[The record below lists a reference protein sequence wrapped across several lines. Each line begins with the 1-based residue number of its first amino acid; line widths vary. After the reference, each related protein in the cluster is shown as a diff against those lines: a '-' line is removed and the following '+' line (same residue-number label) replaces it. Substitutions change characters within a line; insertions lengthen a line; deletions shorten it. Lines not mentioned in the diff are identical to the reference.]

1 MTAHP
6 IAAVVLAAGKGTR
19 MKSSL
24 PKVVHP
30 LAGRP
35 MILHL
40 LQTLDD
46 AAISPVIVVVG
57 PEMAH
62 LEAIL
67 DGRKVVVQKER
78 KGTGHAVDQTRDELC
93 NYKGD
98 ILVCYGDTPLIS
110 SKTLSRMRE
119 VMSESSETKLV
130 VLGFEPDDPGEYGR
144 LILGERGLERIVE
157 FKDASQ
163 TQLAQRYCNAGVLLA
178 DVSVLFAALKE
189 IEPINS
195 ASEYYLTDVVE
206 HARRQGY
213 FCEVVR
219 ADENEV
225 IGVNSRHE
233 LARAETVLQN
243 TYRARAMANGATLL
257 DPSTVYFSFDTVLRS
272 DVEVG
277 PFTVFGP
284 GVTVGRN
291 VNIKGFCHIERTN
304 ISDNATVGPFA
315 RLRAGTDI
323 GYQARVGNFVEIKN
337 SALAEGSKANHL
349 SYIGDAKVGKRANI
363 GAGTITANY
372 DGFSKSHTDIGDDVS
387 IGSNSVLVAP
397 VSLGDGAITGA
408 GAVVRKDV
416 PADALALSRAPQK
429 TIKGR
434 AVTYRK
440 ARGAGAKKS

>member
-24 PKVVHP
+24 PKVMHP

-46 AAISPVIVVVG
+46 EAISPVIVVAG
-57 PEMAH
+57 PEMDH
-62 LEAIL
+62 LESIL
-67 DGRKVVVQKER
+67 GSQKVVVQKER
-78 KGTGHAVDQTRDELC
+78 KGTGHAVDQTRDQLC

-110 SKTLSRMRE
+110 SKTFSRMRE
-119 VMSESSETKLV
+119 VMSKSSKTKLV
-130 VLGFEPDDPGEYGR
+130 VLGFKPDDPAEYGR
-144 LILGERGLERIVE
+144 LIVSEGGLESIVE
-157 FKDASQ
+157 FKDASEN
-163 TQLAQRYCNAGVLLA
+163 QLAHRYCNAGALLA
-178 DVSVLFAALKE
+178 DASVLFEALSE
-189 IEPINS
+189 IEPNNS
-195 ASEYYLTDVVE
+195 ASEYYLTDVVK
-206 HARRQGY
+206 HVRRQGHV
-213 FCEVVR
+213 CEIVS

-225 IGVNSRHE
+225 IGINSRHE
-233 LARAETVLQN
+233 LAKAETILQN
-243 TYRARAMANGATLL
+243 TYRAKAMANGATLL
-257 DPSTVYFSFDTVLRS
+257 DPSTVYFSFDTVLGS

-291 VNIKGFCHIERTN
+291 VNIKGFCHIEGTN
-304 ISDNATVGPFA
+304 ISDNASVGPFA

-337 SALAEGSKANHL
+337 SALDEDSKANHL
-349 SYIGDAKVGKRANI
+349 SYIGDTTVGRRANI

-408 GAVVRKDV
+408 GSVIRKDV

-440 ARGAGAKKS
+440 ARGAETKKS